1 MNRLKTQKCIDG
13 ENGYKLDNDFIHIC
27 NIIFYRKQNNS
38 TIYIEISKTFTM
50 YESSLLC
57 FQLNILLYNYSCVP

>member
-27 NIIFYRKQNNS
+27 NVIFYRKQNNYL
-38 TIYIEISKTFTM
+38 YID
-50 YESSLLC
+50 
-57 FQLNILLYNYSCVP
+57 